1 MRWTP
6 NGVSPDRQCKFVLE
20 VRGSSHSRVRHTQT
34 VRSVSTCNRLI
45 NWEMLN
51 GMQAEK
57 PSQAMDQQCRA
68 RRQHPSI
75 YHPTHHP
82 PSPDGAGTHTALFQG
97 AAALV
102 IGLPYG
108 GVAAMDPRSNPDS
121 VWEHPS
127 ALIPTS
133 VSYTHLT
140 LPTKA

>member
-1 MRWTP
+1 
-6 NGVSPDRQCKFVLE
+6 
-20 VRGSSHSRVRHTQT
+20 
-34 VRSVSTCNRLI
+34 
-45 NWEMLN
+45 MLN

-121 VWEHPS
+121 VWEHPFT
-127 ALIPTS
+127 LIPITIHLWDRCLRDS
-133 VSYTHLT
+133 YPLSSLGVGLAPELHLAVSPGDLCRSEIF
-140 LPTKA
+140 LNLGLGLGFRVGLALG